1 MAEIIER
8 YNILGEIGRGAMGV
22 VYCAEDTHLARK
34 VALKE
39 LLINPALSDNQKQ
52 ELIERFYRE
61 ARAAGRLSHPNIVQI
76 FDVFKHKERF
86 FISMECLDGK
96 SLREILESDEQISL
110 NETVNIM
117 QGICDGLN
125 YAHQQGIVHR
135 DVKPDNIIIL
145 KDGRVKI
152 TDFGIAKIITDSTM
166 TQTGTAI
173 GTPSYMSPEQVEGK
187 KADHRA
193 DIWATGVMLFELLT
207 GKKPFEADT
216 ITGVMY
222 KIVHQELEFPKDLQI
237 PSYLEGIIQN
247 ALAKDI
253 SQRYQSIA
261 TLAEDLKSKITPEP
275 TVNKRIEPTVLAS
288 PSRPQKSKY
297 ITIGIPAGVGLLLLT
312 IMIFALSSLLTKP
325 ERKELKSSPPPVV
338 AQKSVRVEPDVIG
351 QDVKNPA
358 LFSKAD
364 EEEKIRRVLNRWI
377 ETIEEGNISEH
388 MSYYADLVGTYFT
401 KHNLTNSRIYRDK
414 VNAFSKYDTFDMD
427 IRDINIDVVSEDFA
441 IAIFDKRWDARGP
454 GRKFAGD
461 ERQRLKLRK
470 YGDNWKIFSE
480 EELEV
485 YWVER

>member
-1 MAEIIER
+1 MINKTIGKYKIIKEIATGGMAT
-8 YNILGEIGRGAMGV
+8 
-22 VYCAEDTHLARK
+22 VYLAVHTVTEEK
-34 VALKE
+34 VAIKIMHPHLVRISSQVVSRFLQEAKNAAKLKHPNIIRTYDAGEEEGQYYLVMDYVDGITLKE
-39 LLINPALSDNQKQ
+39 LIKQKGTLDIKLTIEIINKIADALQTIHSQGLI
-52 ELIERFYRE
+52 
-61 ARAAGRLSHPNIVQI
+61 
-76 FDVFKHKERF
+76 
-86 FISMECLDGK
+86 
-96 SLREILESDEQISL
+96 
-110 NETVNIM
+110 
-117 QGICDGLN
+117 
-125 YAHQQGIVHR
+125 HR
-135 DVKPDNIIIL
+135 DVKSTNIMIERNANPIL
-145 KDGRVKI
+145 M
-152 TDFGIAKIITDSTM
+152 DFGIAKSADGTRL
-166 TQTGTAI
+166 TQTGTTM
-173 GTPSYMSPEQVEGK
+173 GTPGYMSPEQIEGK
-187 KADHRA
+187 EVDYRT
-193 DIWATGVMLFELLT
+193 DIYSLGIVAYEMLT
-207 GKKPFEADT
+207 GKVPFEADT

-222 KIVHQELEFPKDLQI
+222 KTVHQEPEFPKDIEI

-261 TLAEDLKSKITPEP
+261 TLASDLKSKITPEP